1 MARGYDILSRTGE
14 LIFVGV
20 PTFKNKLKINTLPLH
35 FGKYVSGTH
44 GGETNPEQD
53 IPRYMML
60 LKNRNIDLE
69 QIVTKTDVLRI

>member
-20 PTFKNKLKINTLPLH
+20 PSFKKKLKINTLPLH

-44 GGETNPEQD
+44 GGETNPELD
-53 IPRYMML
+53 IPRYMTL

-69 QIVTKTDVLRI
+69 KLSLKRMSLRI